1 MQGVMF
7 KMRVQNPNK
16 PNAAA
21 KEKAHVAYI
30 AKRPGVVLNEG
41 CYYGLFGRLGTM
53 QQQESLNLVEAK
65 DLIGK
70 RIEEKKVIHRC
81 VLSLREAD
89 ALRLGIDTP
98 EKWREL
104 TEANVKLIAEGLGI
118 GESDMEYVA
127 AIHMEKGHPHVHI
140 SVWDKSDRVREAFVQ
155 PTRIEGMRKSI
166 NHNVY
171 RELLAEWYHEKS
183 LSRDAMLQMQKELIH
198 GIPDEAV
205 EGRFPNLR
213 RMDAALYK
221 EVSDAIDTF
230 RAGLPP
236 KGRITYQTLTPEQK
250 KELDAIVDRIADTN
264 EEFSAEMERYL
275 FYSEKIGE
283 IGGQEQKEK
292 SVNRAKRDIYNRLG
306 NVVLNGIKEEM
317 KKEKAAAYAAER
329 EERNR
334 AYRMQTVQ
342 QLFFDLFR
350 LLSTEADRA
359 NRTHTEQRQELSGDA
374 KRELAKKLESTS
386 HMDWNRNG

>member
-16 PNAAA
+16 PKAAV
-21 KEKAHVAYI
+21 KEKANLNYI
-30 AKRPGVVLNEG
+30 ATRPGVMLNEG
-41 CYYGLFGRLGTM
+41 CRHGLFGRVEGAEEQGVLDLKKTKRLI
-53 QQQESLNLVEAK
+53 QE
-65 DLIGK
+65 
-70 RIEEKKVIHRC
+70 RIKEKKVIYRC
-81 VLSLREAD
+81 VISLKGED
-89 ALRLGIDTP
+89 ALRLGVDTP
-98 EKWREL
+98 EKWKEL

-118 GESDMEYVA
+118 KESDLEYAA

-155 PTRIEGMRKSI
+155 PRRIEGIRKSI

-213 RMDAALYK
+213 QMDAALYK
-221 EVSDAIDTF
+221 EVSDAIDAF

-236 KGRITYQTLTPEQK
+236 KGRITYKTLTPEQK

-359 NRTHTEQRQELSGDA
+359 NRTHTEQRQELSRDA

-386 HMDWNRNG
+386 HMNWNRNG